1 MPGMTRTSG
10 DQEPLTSPASGSARR
25 RAGMVT
31 FDQVISSASNLLVL
45 IWVAHALSP
54 ADFGR
59 FSLVF
64 FVYMFTQGGLVRSLI
79 STTVLV
85 HPEDADSRA
94 REVLGASVL
103 LSLAAGALCVL
114 VGLVLA
120 VTGSSLGPPVLLVAV
135 LLPLLCVQD
144 VGRYLAI
151 AEAKPGRAVVLD
163 SLWLVL
169 LVAAFVV
176 VDLAYGA
183 TLMVLVAAWGVTGA
197 VAGLWVFVQHG
208 IPRRAELGLQWLRQ
222 RWHFSWRSLV
232 ASSSS
237 AAVALVG
244 SSLMAIVSGP
254 VAVAAVRAALLLERP
269 STTVQTA
276 VATSA
281 ATDIAREGS
290 DNAALMRHQRRTM
303 AASIAVA
310 VVNMAVLLLI
320 PDTVG
325 KLVLGQV
332 WGIVEPLLLVVG
344 FHVAALAA
352 QSGVRAALMGR
363 RQIQS
368 VMVVDILGTV
378 LSIVGLVV
386 GAALADAEGAMWGG
400 VVGQALTAAAWWVT
414 LIRHLAKT
422 EATDPRSTVPVTSG

>member
-1 MPGMTRTSG
+1 MPQSNGGSDTL
-10 DQEPLTSPASGSARR
+10 EPPAPSTARR
-25 RAGMVT
+25 RAGLVT
-31 FDQVISSASNLLVL
+31 FDQGISSASNLLVL
-45 IWVAHALSP
+45 IWIAHALSP

-64 FVYMFTQGGLVRSLI
+64 FVWVFTQNGLVRSLV
-79 STTVLV
+79 SATVMV
-85 HPEDADSRA
+85 HPEDADERPRS
-94 REVLGASVL
+94 VLGAAAL
-103 LSLAAGALCVL
+103 LSLAVGVFCMLFGGLLWWIGSDVGPPLLLVGALM
-114 VGLVLA
+114 
-120 VTGSSLGPPVLLVAV
+120 
-135 LLPLLCVQD
+135 PLLGVQD
-144 VGRYLAI
+144 VGRYLGI
-151 AEAKPGRAVVLD
+151 AQSKAGRAVVID
-163 SLWLVL
+163 SIWLVL
-169 LVAAFVV
+169 LVGAFAAVGLLH
-176 VDLAYGA
+176 DA
-183 TLMVLVAAWGVTGA
+183 TLMWLVAAWAGSGA
-197 VAGLWVFVQHG
+197 ISGAWVFVQHG
-208 IPRRAELGLQWLRQ
+208 IPRGRELSLDWLRE

-281 ATDIAREGS
+281 ATDIARERA
-290 DNAALMRHQRRTM
+290 DNAGLLRHQRRTM
-303 AASIAVA
+303 TASIAVA

-320 PDTVG
+320 PDAVG
-325 KLVLGQV
+325 KLVIGQV
-332 WGIVEPLLLVVG
+332 WEIVEPLLLVVG

-378 LSIVGLVV
+378 LSIIGLVV

-400 VVGQALTAAAWWVT
+400 VVGQSITAVVWWTV
-414 LIRHLAKT
+414 LLRHLAQH
-422 EATDPRSTVPVTSG
+422 EPEPRSEPADPAVI